1 MQVLSPDFSRYLS
14 HCITILP
21 DAQGQND
28 SHAACA
34 AELPGICDVN
44 LVSHTMGDGI
54 SPSAWSRGICKRENP
69 TQGAPARAQ
78 CPTPAAK
85 SAPSAAGGGG
95 PKPLPT
101 PMVLWVQSWSES
113 HEGAGR
119 APPGSKKSRPKVTCS
134 GHGLRL
140 ASSTSTRRQEAAAY
154 RDVRRA
160 STRVARAS
168 EQCKNGGRAA
178 TLSPKSRPKVHL
190 PVLRA
195 RARPDSHG
203 DLRTKASGASGC
215 TGLTGALRGVE
226 QGAAIGFSMGASVFS
241 HQLPSL
247 RTHAPSRSRSLVFE
261 GDQFTTP
268 VGVEKGWGVVTP
280 AFEKIS
286 VQPMP

>member
-1 MQVLSPDFSRYLS
+1 MRGVALRSSACSIANRCSQHPVSTAHVCPLQSRVTTMSMAAGFSR
-14 HCITILP
+14 
-21 DAQGQND
+21 
-28 SHAACA
+28 
-34 AELPGICDVN
+34 
-44 LVSHTMGDGI
+44 
-54 SPSAWSRGICKRENP
+54 
-69 TQGAPARAQ
+69 
-78 CPTPAAK
+78 
-85 SAPSAAGGGG
+85 G

-101 PMVLWVQSWSES
+101 PMVLWVQSSSES

-140 ASSTSTRRQEAAAY
+140 ASSTSTRRQEAAAN

-178 TLSPKSRPKVHL
+178 TLGPKSRPKVHL

-215 TGLTGALRGVE
+215 TGLTGALRGVQ
-226 QGAAIGFSMGASVFS
+226 QGAAIGFSMAASVFS
-241 HQLPSL
+241 HRLPSL
-247 RTHAPSRSRSLVFE
+247 RTHAPSRSPGSLFSRVIS
-261 GDQFTTP
+261 TVP
-268 VGVEKGWGVVTP
+268 VHHPRQGVVRGW
-280 AFEKIS
+280 
-286 VQPMP
+286 